1 MNVNFSVPLG
11 YNTNNLLL
19 ITNNYIINYLYINE
33 VFLQLQSTVIHDS
46 TLVLIER
53 HLIYAYPQ
61 NNTFYSIHAVNFCFA
76 TTFFKLK
83 VERFIGIIRI
93 IDYYYGL

>member
-46 TLVLIER
+46 TLVLI
-53 HLIYAYPQ
+53 
-61 NNTFYSIHAVNFCFA
+61 
-76 TTFFKLK
+76 
-83 VERFIGIIRI
+83 
-93 IDYYYGL
+93 